1 MSKSELPGPTL
12 FLDNVSKFLLNNYVF
27 LFIAFITCTFLFL
40 YWKST
45 KNGKRTLDEIVLKI
59 PMLSY
64 FSKTKAV
71 VQFCQT
77 LGILLNAGV
86 NLSES
91 LDIVSN
97 IVENSVLHDK
107 LETAK
112 ANIIKEGKIAKY
124 LKQTEIFPNIATY
137 MIDTG
142 EQSGNLG
149 NMLTTVGNDYD
160 QELKNI
166 IDGLIGKIGPITTI
180 ITGLVIGFIVISVFL
195 PIAEMGNMPGM

>member
-1 MSKSELPGPTL
+1 
-12 FLDNVSKFLLNNYVF
+12 
-27 LFIAFITCTFLFL
+27 
-40 YWKST
+40 
-45 KNGKRTLDEIVLKI
+45 
-59 PMLSY
+59 
-64 FSKTKAV
+64 
-71 VQFCQT
+71 
-77 LGILLNAGV
+77 
-86 NLSES
+86 
-91 LDIVSN
+91 
-97 IVENSVLHDK
+97 
-107 LETAK
+107 
-112 ANIIKEGKIAKY
+112 
-124 LKQTEIFPNIATY
+124 